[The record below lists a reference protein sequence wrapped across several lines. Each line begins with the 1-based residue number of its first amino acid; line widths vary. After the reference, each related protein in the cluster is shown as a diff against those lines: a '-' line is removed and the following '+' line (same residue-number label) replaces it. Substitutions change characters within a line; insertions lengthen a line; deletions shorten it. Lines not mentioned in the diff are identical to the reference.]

1 MENKDYKMI
10 MLILICMAVVTICG
24 SFAYFYAVVTGTGNT
39 TNNTTSTTAIS
50 LGTINYDGTLT
61 FTGSD
66 IYPGYYGIQT
76 FTISPGSQNGI
87 GTYQIDLNSTLPTEF
102 GTDVE
107 ITLYKTTDP
116 TNNYLTK
123 TTGTLTK
130 NSNHFYQEDTLTTT
144 GTLTTVYS
152 GTLTNNSQI
161 ILSEEDFTIPGFNTT
176 TYYLVYHYKKNGN
189 QNTQEGKVFSGKVT
203 VNLLTPG
210 ERTPYKD
217 STGASYPELYQGLIP
232 VTYDASGNTVVADT
246 YSEWYNYSSHN
257 WANAVLVNCAD
268 STTKSKYFND
278 DMSIKSSVV
287 GTTMTESEILQ
298 YYVWIPRYKYLLWN
312 AENGSSDPQAI
323 SITFERTTDTKS
335 TGSTNGTWLTHPA
348 FTFGTTELNGIWVG
362 KFENSGSTTN
372 LTIKPN
378 ITSLRGISLGAM
390 FNATRNIELT
400 YASNF
405 GISSSQIDTH
415 VIKNM
420 DWGAVA
426 YLSSS
431 IYGRYT
437 DSTTCISSGC
447 EVWNNPSNVFLTG
460 CAGTSVIAS
469 MGSTCNAWN
478 SILGANAST
487 SGTQY
492 GIYDMSGGAWDYVMG
507 AMQSSTGTFYS
518 GSSSM
523 PTVDSKYY
531 DSYPYGTNEYDF
543 SRSKLGDATKEII
556 KTANT
561 SYGSWYSNY
570 SSMLAPGVEEGY
582 WYMRGGACV
591 YNGTLE
597 GIYTFYTFFDNAY
610 IYGSFR
616 SVLTAE

>member
-10 MLILICMAVVTICG
+10 MIILICLAVVTIGG

-39 TNNTTSTTAIS
+39 TNNTTSTTAVS
-50 LGTINYDGTLT
+50 LGTVNYDGETT
-61 FTGSD
+61 FTGAN
-66 IYPGYYGIQT
+66 IYPGYIGIQT
-76 FTISPGSQNGI
+76 FTISPGNT
-87 GTYQIDLNSTLPTEF
+87 GTGRYEIDLASTLPTEF
-102 GTDVE
+102 GEDVE

-130 NSNHFYQEDTLTTT
+130 NSNQFYQEDTLTTT

-176 TYYLVYHYKKNGN
+176 TYYLVYHYKNNGN

-312 AENGSSDPQAI
+312 TDNESIAPQAI
-323 SITFERTTDTKS
+323 SITFEDKTTAKS

-378 ITSLRGISLGAM
+378 VQSLSNIDVSTM
-390 FNATRNIELT
+390 FNATRNQELT
-400 YASNF
+400 YAANY
-405 GISSSQIDTH
+405 GIDNTEIDTH
-415 VIKNM
+415 MMKNM
-420 DWGAVA
+420 EWGAVA

-437 DSTTCISSGC
+437 NSTTCITSGC
-447 EVWNNPSNVFLTG
+447 EIWINNNTSYTTG
-460 CAGTSVIAS
+460 CGGASVSSDPIA
-469 MGSTCNAWN
+469 TCNTWN
-478 SILGANAST
+478 TTLGVNAST
-487 SGTQY
+487 TGNQY
-492 GIYDMSGGAWDYVMG
+492 GIYDMSGGSVEYVMG
-507 AMQSSTGTFYS
+507 NMVNSSGNFYS
-518 GSSSM
+518 SDAGFGTA
-523 PTVDSKYY
+523 PDAKYY
-531 DSYPYGTNEYDF
+531 NSYAY
-543 SRSKLGDATKEII
+543 DAT
-556 KTANT
+556 
-561 SYGSWYSNY
+561 SY
-570 SSMLAPGVEEGY
+570 
-582 WYMRGGACV
+582 
-591 YNGTLE
+591 T
-597 GIYTFYTFFDNAY
+597 TH
-610 IYGSFR
+610 
-616 SVLTAE
+616 